1 MHAQNIQFG
10 CFFFFFLTSDQ
21 NEPMSVQG
29 NKTDCILFG
38 IVWFSFAQLLNDE
51 TRKSIWK

>member
-10 CFFFFFLTSDQ
+10 CFFFFLTSDQ

-38 IVWFSFAQLLNDE
+38 IVWFSFALLLNDE